1 MGPTPLSR
9 GHLVTSSGGLGSVSV
24 PFSEEQEGLCR
35 PMSGCSHLAERGKA
49 ADGWQVCVAEQRLT
63 KRRLGAALGLQA
75 ACPALE
81 QQFSRFMSRVPK
93 ELLSCLSIFTTFAL
107 KTDAKSVY

>member
-1 MGPTPLSR
+1 MAWGLFLSHSVRNRKGSAGPGLVAPTLLS
-9 GHLVTSSGGLGSVSV
+9 V
-24 PFSEEQEGLCR
+24 
-35 PMSGCSHLAERGKA
+35 GKQQTA
-49 ADGWQVCVAEQRLT
+49 GRCVAEQRLT

-93 ELLSCLSIFTTFAL
+93 ELWSCLSIFTTFAL
-107 KTDAKSVY
+107 KTDAKSVH